1 VIYIYYENI
10 LNLNVVISVTK
21 LICVYVCSVTA
32 LRSAEMIEK
41 FEIAKLNIV
50 INNISTIQNYY
61 NEDYNYIL
69 QDGLD
74 LTK

>member
-1 VIYIYYENI
+1 
-10 LNLNVVISVTK
+10 
-21 LICVYVCSVTA
+21 
-32 LRSAEMIEK
+32 MIEQ

-50 INNISTIQNYY
+50 INNISNIQNYY

>member
-1 VIYIYYENI
+1 M
-10 LNLNVVISVTK
+10 
-21 LICVYVCSVTA
+21 CVYVCSVKA
-32 LRSAEMIEK
+32 LRSAEMTEQ

-61 NEDYNYIL
+61 NEDHNYIL